1 VRILAVDLGGAR
13 TGLAVSDENE
23 VLASPAGVV
32 AERNR
37 ERLARA
43 VAAEARRRGAGLI
56 VVGLPRNM
64 DGSEGESAKKA
75 RAFAGLLR
83 AQVSLPIVMQDERG
97 TTVTAH
103 NYLNDTNTRGRK
115 RRAVIDA
122 VAATI
127 ILQDYLSSRRR
138 DAAST
143 GPPFGAE

>member
-43 VAAEARRRGAGLI
+43 VAAEARRRGAGMI

-64 DGSEGESAKKA
+64 DGSEGESAKGA

-115 RRAVIDA
+115 RKAVIDA

-127 ILQDYLSSRRR
+127 ILQDYLSSRRH

-143 GPPFGAE
+143 GPA